1 MILGHRIWVLII
13 WQQLINP
20 RITFFG
26 VFCDDC
32 LESLDK
38 LFSFLSSSLQASFLL
53 LLLLLVIWSIN
64 AYSLY
69 TNPFHFCIRRAL
81 TLNLC
86 LELNGGWKTLH
97 PCKQNQEVVFSSMLC
112 TSAWLSDAARWT
124 VLESW
129 IWRCFF
135 AEFYPNALIQ
145 TLHGD
150 FN

>member
-1 MILGHRIWVLII
+1 M
-13 WQQLINP
+13 
-20 RITFFG
+20 TFFG

-32 LESLDK
+32 LESLER
-38 LFSFLSSSLQASFLL
+38 LFSFLSSSLQASFFLFSSSSSSPSSDMIYKCMLFVHKSISLL
-53 LLLLLVIWSIN
+53 YKKIPHSQFMFGVDN
-64 AYSLY
+64 
-69 TNPFHFCIRRAL
+69 F
-81 TLNLC
+81 LNF
-86 LELNGGWKTLH
+86 LNGGWKTLH
-97 PCKQNQEVVFSSMLC
+97 PCKQNQEVVFSSTLR

-129 IWRCFF
+129 SWRCFF